1 MELSNDDLEKN
12 NMYTQN
18 VLWKNNS
25 SNDAIKNSFEKKFYN
40 DNNLLLNN
48 EIKSNSGKNKDIIGK
63 VKVIQL
69 KTKIGFSANLSIPMK
84 KEKSSNLSTILCK
97 KIYLFFYRL

>member
-1 MELSNDDLEKN
+1 MELPNDDLEKN
-12 NMYTQN
+12 NTYTQN
-18 VLWKNNS
+18 ELWKNNS
-25 SNDAIKNSFEKKFYN
+25 SNDAIKNCFGKKFYN
-40 DNNLLLNN
+40 TNLLLNN

-84 KEKSSNLSTILCK
+84 KEKSSNLSTFLCK
-97 KIYLFFYRL
+97 NIYLIFYRL